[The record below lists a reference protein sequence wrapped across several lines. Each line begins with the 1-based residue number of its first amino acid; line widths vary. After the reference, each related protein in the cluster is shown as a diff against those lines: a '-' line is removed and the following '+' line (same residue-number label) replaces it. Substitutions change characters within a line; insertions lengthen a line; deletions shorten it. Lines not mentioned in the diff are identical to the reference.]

1 MIDKKAGE
9 KMPLD
14 EIKAIAESEQ
24 LAAEQKSE
32 AAVRAKQIRSDAVEK
47 GQASYEA
54 ALAAAHSEADKI
66 IADSV
71 KPDGDEFTQIAGQ
84 QREQEDKLRAVAA
97 AKMEQAVHIIVEGI
111 VND

>member
-1 MIDKKAGE
+1 MIVKKAGE

-14 EIKAIAESEQ
+14 EIKTIAEAEQ
-24 LAAEQKSE
+24 LAAAQRSE
-32 AAVRAKQIRSDAVEK
+32 AAVRAKQIRSDALGK

-54 ALAAAHSEADKI
+54 GLAAAHSKGEMI

-71 KPDGDEFTQIAGQ
+71 RTDGGDFGEIAQ
-84 QREQEDKLRAVAA
+84 QQKQQEENLRAAAA